1 MNDGSVKAVNTTKVI
16 AAWEGDLELAKKL
29 YPKMRCY
36 APVIVRGEE
45 NEGVKFWGFGK
56 QVYAEL
62 LGFIADPDY
71 GDITDLTAGRDIVV
85 EFTPSEGAGTFPKTA
100 IRVKPNQTAATE
112 DKAIADK
119 IVSGQKEIFSIFK
132 KVSYDDLKAALE
144 AWLSPEDS
152 NEEAGDLPWEKENTE
167 SNKPKAAE
175 KAPVGK
181 TDDISKAFDDLF
193 S

>member
-1 MNDGSVKAVNTTKVI
+1 MINNPIVIPRNNRESQIIFWECKEANINAFRLRKVNISLEFFLNKYTPKKVKGTIINI
-16 AAWEGDLELAKKL
+16 ELIFGRLEKI
-29 YPKMRCY
+29 Y
-36 APVIVRGEE
+36 
-45 NEGVKFWGFGK
+45 KF
-56 QVYAEL
+56 
-62 LGFIADPDY
+62 
-71 GDITDLTAGRDIVV
+71 
-85 EFTPSEGAGTFPKTA
+85 
-100 IRVKPNQTAATE
+100 KPPATE

-144 AWLSPEDS
+144 TWLSPEDS
-152 NEEAGDLPWEKENTE
+152 NEEAGDLPWEKENTD